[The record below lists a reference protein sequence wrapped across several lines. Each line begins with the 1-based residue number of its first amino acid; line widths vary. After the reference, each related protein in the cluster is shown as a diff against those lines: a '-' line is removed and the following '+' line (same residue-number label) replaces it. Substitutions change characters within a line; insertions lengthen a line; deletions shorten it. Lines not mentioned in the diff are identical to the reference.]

1 MEKYYRIK
9 VDIECAFFF
18 LHNYKTKH
26 IPNAYSQSQFLQNP
40 QIHNVQLYKGPL
52 LVVANSY
59 ELRLDDTTILELDRC
74 L

>member
-1 MEKYYRIK
+1 MEEYYKIK
-9 VDIECAFFF
+9 VDIECTFFI

-40 QIHNVQLYKGPL
+40 QIHNVQLYKGPF

-59 ELRLDDTTILELDRC
+59 KLRLDDTTMLELGRY